1 MRTTLDLTP
10 EAQYLA
16 KSVARERNK
25 SMGAV
30 ISEFILGPAPGKP
43 SEHIVLGVS
52 KAGWPTF
59 NSGKRLTTEQVKAM
73 IDEMEEEDER

>member
-1 MRTTLDLTP
+1 MRTTIDLTP
-10 EAQYLA
+10 EAHHLA
-16 KSVARERNK
+16 KSVARERNQ

-30 ISEFILGPAPGKP
+30 VSEFIVGPATEKR

-59 NSGKRLTTEQVKAM
+59 NSGKRITTEEVKAM